1 MEKRCPVHAR
11 YIHGGAFV
19 ERGIHSGEFLLKPI
33 NLAEF
38 PSVRGEHV
46 MYSNIA
52 N

>member
-1 MEKRCPVHAR
+1 MQGTSMVVHLW
-11 YIHGGAFV
+11 IGV
-19 ERGIHSGEFLLKPI
+19 HSGEFLLKPI

-46 MYSNIA
+46 MYSDIA